1 MFGLRAHAARDLG
14 SERDQAFLLADDADR
29 PVAVMKISNTSEDPS
44 TLDMEALAV
53 VHAARVDPDL
63 PLAMPWPI
71 PGAGTDSPAAADRR
85 ASFHG
90 PDGVHHVRMYD
101 VLAGRQRVKPV
112 ELSDAALIGW
122 GETTA
127 RLDRALRGFFHP
139 SAQRTMVWDVQH
151 ALQARAFLGSVRD
164 EAQRSL
170 AERALDRF
178 EAVVVPVWPSLR
190 AQVVHGD
197 LTVDNALTDA
207 AGRITGIVDFGD
219 MSHSTILTELASVLD
234 SLVVDRGPDELF
246 RVSRLILDGYQRI
259 TPLED
264 GELRLVG
271 EALAARA
278 AVTIAIS
285 SWRAELGL
293 EDRAFAERYNASV
306 ARNIETLLAVGWDEA
321 ARRFGAERTAPVER
335 GAPAKRAAPVEPGG
349 VAGVARDAGVEG
361 VVRDTEVG
369 LIERRDAVLG
379 PALEPLTYE
388 VPIHVA
394 SARGIWLTDVQG
406 RTYLDAYNNVPCV
419 GHGHPRV
426 TEAITRQGRRLNT
439 NLRYL
444 HGAAIELAERLV
456 ATCPPGLDTVLYVNS
471 GSEANDLAWRLA
483 TTFTGQ
489 RGGLCTDFAY
499 HGVTEATAA
508 LSPESWTG
516 RIRPDHVET
525 WAPADPYR
533 GVAGGPAA
541 FVAGIERL
549 AERGIAP
556 AAAILDGVL
565 TSDGYLDP
573 EPGEI
578 QELVRLTHEAGGLWI
593 ADEVQG
599 GHGRTGHWMWSFERY
614 GIVPDVVTLGKPMAN
629 GHPVGAVIT
638 RREIVDR
645 FADGTVFFS
654 TFGGNQVS
662 VAASMAVLDV
672 LDDERVLPR
681 VVEAGDALRGA
692 LVEVAGRFPIIGEVR
707 GVGLAVGLDVVRD
720 PGTRIADPVAARAI
734 KEGLRDRGVLVGTT
748 GAAGNVLKIRPPL
761 AFTAR
766 DVPVLVHA
774 LEATLAATAGR

>member
-1 MFGLRAHAARDLG
+1 METAADRAPAADPDSVDPVLRARRPTITSAQAPEIAERTFGLRAHAARDLG

-53 VHAARVDPDL
+53 LHAARVDPDL
-63 PLAMPWPI
+63 PLAMPWRI
-71 PGAGTDSPAAADRR
+71 PGTGTDSPMAADRR
-85 ASFHG
+85 ASFYG

-101 VLAGRQRVKPV
+101 ALPGRQRVNAA
-112 ELSDAALIGW
+112 ELSDTALIGW

-151 ALQARAFLGSVRD
+151 ALRARALLGSVRD

-178 EAVVVPVWPSLR
+178 EAVVMPLWPSLR

-246 RVSRLILDGYQRI
+246 RVSRLILDGYQQI

-306 ARNIETLLAVGWDEA
+306 GRNIETLLAVGWDEA
-321 ARRFGAERTAPVER
+321 ARRFGAERAVPAER
-335 GAPAKRAAPVEPGG
+335 GG
-349 VAGVARDAGVEG
+349 VDGVARDA
-361 VVRDTEVG
+361 EVG
-369 LIERRDAVLG
+369 LIKRRDAVLG

-426 TEAITRQGRRLNT
+426 TEAIARQGRRLNT

-456 ATCPPGLDTVLYVNS
+456 DTCPLGLDTVLYVNS

-499 HGVTEATAA
+499 HG
-508 LSPESWTG
+508 
-516 RIRPDHVET
+516 
-525 WAPADPYR
+525 
-533 GVAGGPAA
+533 
-541 FVAGIERL
+541 
-549 AERGIAP
+549 
-556 AAAILDGVL
+556 
-565 TSDGYLDP
+565 
-573 EPGEI
+573 
-578 QELVRLTHEAGGLWI
+578 
-593 ADEVQG
+593 
-599 GHGRTGHWMWSFERY
+599 
-614 GIVPDVVTLGKPMAN
+614 
-629 GHPVGAVIT
+629 
-638 RREIVDR
+638 
-645 FADGTVFFS
+645 
-654 TFGGNQVS
+654 
-662 VAASMAVLDV
+662 
-672 LDDERVLPR
+672 
-681 VVEAGDALRGA
+681 
-692 LVEVAGRFPIIGEVR
+692 
-707 GVGLAVGLDVVRD
+707 
-720 PGTRIADPVAARAI
+720 
-734 KEGLRDRGVLVGTT
+734 
-748 GAAGNVLKIRPPL
+748 
-761 AFTAR
+761 
-766 DVPVLVHA
+766 
-774 LEATLAATAGR
+774 